1 MTHVNLKLSQSMP
14 NTLVGW
20 MRSERSE
27 WSERQR
33 VEVAGAEAQQE
44 AWMRSERSEWSERQR
59 VEVAGAEAQQE
70 AWSDRYGSH

>member
-33 VEVAGAEAQQE
+33 VEAAGAEAQQE
-44 AWMRSERSEWSERQR
+44 AWSERPR